1 LQQTVTYLQIWWNK
15 IIFILVILNIKQVN
29 TFGINKIGMT
39 GKIISH
45 YKITGKIGEG
55 GMGIVYKAQDTRL
68 RRDVALKFLPPEL
81 TRDQDAKKRFLREAQ
96 TISSIDHPNICTVY
110 EIDETEEGQL
120 FIAMACYKGKTLKEK
135 LEEGPIKVEEAIK
148 IAADI
153 ARGLE
158 RAHGQGII
166 HRDIKPANIFITD
179 DGIVKIL
186 DFGLAKLAS
195 QSSLTRTGSTPGTA
209 FYMSPEQ
216 LKGEKADS
224 RTDIWSLGVVLYEMV
239 TGRPP
244 FRGEYEQAVIY
255 SILNKKPE
263 KLRSVI
269 GDIPSDIER
278 IIDRSLQKEVSK
290 RYRDIMQLEND
301 LNLVK
306 QKIHIHSPK
315 SRIQSLA
322 SSKIIKISSLIVLP
336 AIIILLYFILKP
348 AIFRK
353 EAIER
358 PLTIAVISFENQTG
372 NSAYDYLQNAIPNL
386 LITSLEQSPQLQVT
400 TWERLYDLLRQLG
413 KENISSIDRNT
424 GFELCGIEG
433 IDAIVLGSFVKT
445 GDVFATEIKILDV
458 ATKRIIKSARSQGT
472 GIESILKN
480 QIDQLSGQ
488 ISSGIL
494 YSKKDNELPHI
505 KITDVT
511 TSSIEAY
518 NYFVRG
524 RDEYFRGTGE
534 APKYLKK
541 AIKIDTTFA
550 TAYLWL
556 GRTLIIDM
564 AEKNEYLMK
573 ARQYSHKAT
582 RKEQLYI
589 EAELEPDYNK
599 KSILYNRIIKE
610 FPKEKYP
617 HYILGESHRY
627 NKDFKNALEEYM
639 KALDLDPYFTPA
651 TASLCYLYAETGNN
665 KKTEEFLSLLAASNP
680 GDALPIM
687 TVANIYFID
696 GKLDEALEKYNEAS
710 EIDPDAMSE
719 VYASVIYTIKMD
731 FDKAFESINRYMAI
745 DYPSYRNPG
754 GRGWRCHLY
763 YLTGQYRNAIS
774 DIVYSNDKFKE
785 WNNLYFLGL
794 CEALLGSIY
803 YEKEDY
809 VNSRYHY
816 NRFREVLGGKDRL
829 QVSYIVNFT
838 CEPLLGLVDIRQGY
852 YDSAQIRLINK
863 DEILSHVHVNNKE
876 VSEMQYRLLEAE
888 LLLAK
893 DSIDSAI
900 SIGEKIKELAPPRY
914 FPAAD
919 RLIFYNLP
927 WSRDILARAY
937 IKKGSIDKAIGEYE
951 RLIRF
956 NPASKDRRIMNPKY
970 HYYLGRLYQEKDQ
983 KNKAIQ
989 HFIQFLGIWKSADKD
1004 IPELIDAKKRLRLLA
1019 NENDK

>member
-1 LQQTVTYLQIWWNK
+1 
-15 IIFILVILNIKQVN
+15 
-29 TFGINKIGMT
+29 
-39 GKIISH
+39 
-45 YKITGKIGEG
+45 
-55 GMGIVYKAQDTRL
+55 MGIVYKAQDTRL
-68 RRDVALKFLPPEL
+68 KRDVALKFLPPEL
-81 TRDQDAKKRFLREAQ
+81 TRDRDAKKRFIREAQ

-110 EIDETEEGQL
+110 EIDETKEGQL
-120 FIAMACYKGKTLKEK
+120 FIAMACYKGRTLKEN
-135 LEEGPIKVEEAIK
+135 LADGPIRVEEAVK
-148 IAADI
+148 IAMDVAK
-153 ARGLE
+153 GLAK
-158 RAHGQGII
+158 AHSQGII

-179 DGIVKIL
+179 DGVVKIL

-195 QSSLTRTGSTPGTA
+195 KSSLTRTGSTPGTA
-209 FYMSPEQ
+209 YYMSPEQ
-216 LKGEKADS
+216 LKGEKIDHL
-224 RTDIWSLGVVLYEMV
+224 TDIWSLGVVLYEMV
-239 TGRPP
+239 TGQMP

-263 KLRSVI
+263 RLRSVS
-269 GDIPSDIER
+269 GDIPVDIKR
-278 IIDRSLQKEVSK
+278 IIERSLQKEPSK
-290 RYRDIMQLEND
+290 RYRNIRQIGKD
-301 LNLVK
+301 LNDVK
-306 QKIHIHSPK
+306 QNLHIHFPK
-315 SRIQSLA
+315 SRAQSLTK
-322 SSKIIKISSLIVLP
+322 SKIIKITVLIVLP
-336 AIIILLYFILKP
+336 LILVLSFFILKQVV
-348 AIFRK
+348 FKK
-353 EAIER
+353 EVIEK
-358 PLTIAVISFENQTG
+358 PLSVAVISFENQTG
-372 NSAYDYLQNAIPNL
+372 NSAYDYLRDAIPNL
-386 LITSLEQSPQLQVT
+386 LITSLEQSPRLQVT
-400 TWERLYDLLRQLG
+400 TWERLYDLLKQLG
-413 KENISSIDRNT
+413 KENIQTIDKNT
-424 GFELCGIEG
+424 GFELCAIEG

-445 GDVFATEIKILDV
+445 GDVFATDIKILDV

-480 QIDQLSGQ
+480 QIDQLSNE
-488 ISSGIL
+488 ISNGLVIPKAQAN
-494 YSKKDNELPHI
+494 YAGT
-505 KITDVT
+505 KIMDVT

-541 AIKIDTTFA
+541 AIEIDTTFA

-564 AEKNEYLMK
+564 AEKNQYLMK

-589 EAELEPDYNK
+589 EAELEPDYKK
-599 KSILYNRIIKE
+599 KSILYNKIIKE

-617 HYILGESHRY
+617 HYILGENHRY
-627 NKDFKNALEEYM
+627 NKNFKNALEEYM
-639 KALDLDPYFTPA
+639 EALDLDPYFTPA

-665 KKTEEFLSLLAASNP
+665 KKTEEFLRLLAASNP
-680 GDALPIM
+680 GDALPII

-731 FDKAFESINRYMAI
+731 FEKAFECINRYMGI
-745 DYPSYRNPG
+745 EYPSYRNPG

-763 YLTGQYRNAIS
+763 CLTGQYKNAIS
-774 DIVYSNDKFKE
+774 DIVYSHGKFKE

-809 VNSRYHY
+809 KNSRYHY
-816 NRFREVLGGKDRL
+816 NRFREVLGGEDRL

-888 LLLAK
+888 LLLAM
-893 DSIDSAI
+893 DSIDNAI
-900 SIGEKIKELAPPRY
+900 SIGEQTKELAPPRY

-937 IKKGSIDKAIGEYE
+937 IKKGSIDKAIDEYE
-951 RLIRF
+951 HLICF
-956 NPASKDRRIMNPKY
+956 NPASRDRRIINPKY
-970 HYYLGRLYQEKDQ
+970 HYYLARLYQEKGQ
-983 KNKAIQ
+983 KSKAIQ
-989 HFIQFLGIWKSADKD
+989 HYKRFLEIWENADKEL
-1004 IPELIDAKKRLRLLA
+1004 PELADAKQRLRSLA
-1019 NENDK
+1019 NDNAI